1 MGDYKDMFVYQKACK
16 LAMVNISHP
25 LQTNN

>member
-1 MGDYKDMFVYQKACK
+1 MGDYKDMIVYQKAFK

-25 LQTNN
+25 LKTNN